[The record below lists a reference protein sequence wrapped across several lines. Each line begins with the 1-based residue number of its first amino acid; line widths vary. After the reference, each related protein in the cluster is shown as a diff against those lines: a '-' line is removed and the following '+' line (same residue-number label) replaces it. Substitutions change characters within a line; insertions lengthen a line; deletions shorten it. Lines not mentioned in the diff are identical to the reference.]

1 MVVRLGKV
9 FVFLLMHLCS
19 VSAYAKVSIF
29 INQQAFE
36 YDMPVRLNQ
45 VLAPVSSSTDW
56 YWPASA
62 VYDLNDPTAETLKK
76 ETLDLIL
83 SELKRLDSDD
93 ADYIVLDNVYRQ
105 VSSWSVATRKHVE
118 VSYNL
123 ARVYPSKNPMFQPG
137 KYLIRLFM
145 RPEVTHVSGAVKTA
159 GAYQFKNNSELAS
172 ISHGVALSPNANNS
186 DVWVI
191 SPQGEVSIEG
201 KAYWNKGFNQL
212 MPGSQ
217 LYFPVSESLFSSS
230 IAKINERVAQLAV
243 HRILP

>member
-1 MVVRLGKV
+1 MTLQLGKWFTLM
-9 FVFLLMHLCS
+9 FVCLVS
-19 VSAYAKVSIF
+19 VSAYAKVTVF

-36 YDMPVRLNQ
+36 YEMPVRLNQ

-62 VYDLNDPTAETLKK
+62 VYDLNDPTAESLRK

-93 ADYIVLDNVYRQ
+93 ADYIVLDNLYRQ
-105 VSSWSVATRKHVE
+105 VSSWSVGTRKHIS

-123 ARVYPSKNPMFQPG
+123 ARVYPANNPMFQPG

-145 RPEVTHVSGAVKTA
+145 RPEVTHVLGAVKTA
-159 GAYQFKNNSELAS
+159 GAYEFRNNNELAS
-172 ISHGVALSPNANNS
+172 VSHGVVLSPNANNS
-186 DVWVI
+186 EVWVI
-191 SPQGEVSIEG
+191 SPRGDVSVEG

-217 LYFPVSESLFSSS
+217 LYFPVSERLFSSS